1 MLFRRLIFLTLICG
15 TLFASADEVLDEE
28 RCVEAIFEAYSHLS
42 FTGSHCQSFLADS
55 CTNTLRTWSI
65 YAAVKVYCSPQE
77 VAPGLKHIDEPC
89 RGELARTPYA
99 EIEPQLTDEFIS
111 GLRVVESLEVPKAVE
126 LNASV
131 LISKAYFGASF
142 RTNVCCTLLYVSA
155 VECNWLI
162 VLLGGLVPRIT
173 DASRIWVRVL
183 SLGCCGTNPDLY
195 HPVLPRIGSG
205 VVYC

>member
-1 MLFRRLIFLTLICG
+1 MRRGHFRSVLAPLVHGLPLPVVPCRLVHEYP
-15 TLFASADEVLDEE
+15 ADVVHL
-28 RCVEAIFEAYSHLS
+28 CSGEA
-42 FTGSHCQSFLADS
+42 
-55 CTNTLRTWSI
+55 
-65 YAAVKVYCSPQE
+65 
-77 VAPGLKHIDEPC
+77 GLKHIDEPC

-111 GLRVVESLEVPKAVE
+111 RLRVVESLEVPKAVE

-183 SLGCCGTNPDLY
+183 SLGCCDTNPDLY